1 MGFALGTKSR
11 SPHVSRLTSWEN
23 KTVVITGASSGIG
36 LEMGRILAAKGADM
50 LLMARGEERLQDAR
64 KAMQACRL
72 HDSQRIQALSM
83 DVADPRD
90 VQTKMS
96 VALKDFG
103 APDIL
108 ISSAGINRY
117 ADRFENISYDM
128 FDEVMKINLYGPR
141 TMIQTLL
148 PAMEQKKG
156 HIVFLSSAA
165 AFFGMFGYT
174 AYGTSKAALLGLCDS
189 LRYELKPKGMTLT
202 VVCPGEVDTP
212 MNIDEARTLP
222 REGRAGKNFS
232 SLMTPEDAAR
242 EIVAAI
248 ERKQYL
254 FIPGGSTRLLYLL
267 HRLTGGW
274 LTRSTSDAVI
284 RLARRRMRN

>member
-1 MGFALGTKSR
+1 MQRFEGKL
-11 SPHVSRLTSWEN
+11 VY
-23 KTVVITGASSGIG
+23 ITGGSSGIG
-36 LEMGRILAAKGADM
+36 LEMGKIFAARGADL
-50 LLMARGEERLQDAR
+50 LLMARGVEKLQDAR
-64 KAMQACRL
+64 KAVQACRL
-72 HDSQRIQALSM
+72 HGSQRIETLSV

-96 VALKDFG
+96 GALEDLG

-108 ISSAGINRY
+108 ISSAGINKY
-117 ADRFENISYDM
+117 ADRFENISYEM

-156 HIVFLSSAA
+156 HIVVLSSAA

>member
-1 MGFALGTKSR
+1 MDYFNGKLIY
-11 SPHVSRLTSWEN
+11 
-23 KTVVITGASSGIG
+23 ITGGSSGIG
-36 LEMGRILAAKGADM
+36 LEMGKIFAARGAD
-50 LLMARGEERLQDAR
+50 LLLLARGKDRLLTAR
-64 KAMQACRL
+64 QAMETLRCR
-72 HDSQRIQALSM
+72 DMQRIATLCV
-83 DVADPRD
+83 DVADPQD
-90 VQTKMS
+90 IQTKMAT
-96 VALKDFG
+96 ALKDYG

-108 ISSAGINRY
+108 ISSAGINKY
-117 ADRFENISYDM
+117 ADRFENITYDM

-148 PAMEQKKG
+148 PAMQPKRG
-156 HIVFLSSAA
+156 QIVVLSSAA

-189 LRYELKPKGMTLT
+189 LRYELKPMGMSLT

-212 MNIDEARTLP
+212 MNIDEAKTLP
-222 REGRAGKNFS
+222 REGRAVKNLS
-232 SLMTPEDAAR
+232 SLMRPEDAAR

-254 FIPGGSTRLLYLL
+254 FIPGASTRFLYFL

-274 LTRSTSDAVI
+274 LTRSTSDVVI
-284 RLARRRMRN
+284 RFARWRMGN